1 MPGELYRHFKDKM
14 YQIIAVATHSETREP
29 YVVYQALYGD
39 FRTYVRPYDM
49 FISPVDTDKYPRVTQ
64 KYRFAYVGTH
74 AMTETQAAEMS
85 AEGISDVQAAEMSAE
100 GIFDVQ
106 AAEMSAERISDM
118 QAKREDA
125 SGINQNFLAFLDADS
140 YAEKYEIVSD
150 MEEELDDHLIN
161 QMAASIDVIIED
173 GKLPERIRELESC
186 IRTKAKYELGRTR

>member
-1 MPGELYRHFKDKM
+1 MEGKDMPQGRPMPGELYRHFKDKM

-49 FISPVDTDKYPRVTQ
+49 FISPVDTDKYPQVTQ

-85 AEGISDVQAAEMSAE
+85 AEGIS
-100 GIFDVQ
+100 DVQ

>member
-49 FISPVDTDKYPRVTQ
+49 FISPVDTDKYPQVTQ

-85 AEGISDVQAAEMSAE
+85 T
-100 GIFDVQ
+100 
-106 AAEMSAERISDM
+106 ERISDM